1 MPMPT
6 MIAVVLMLMKARGAL
21 LLKLALPL
29 HAHLMTV
36 LSQTRHE

>member
-6 MIAVVLMLMKARGAL
+6 MIAVDLMLMTARGAL
-21 LLKLALPL
+21 QLELALPS

-36 LSQTRHE
+36 LSQTRLG